1 MCNTR
6 YRIQHSVATRRRGA
20 SLVEFA
26 FVLPVFLLIVLGI
39 IEFGRAMMVSQLL
52 THAARESARASTLEG
67 ATNNSI
73 TALALNLLES
83 SGNIEED
90 DVTVTI
96 SVTPAPGNSDPNNEV
111 ANATAGDLCQIQI
124 YVPFSEV
131 AYIPGNYLGGKL
143 LRAAC
148 TMRRE

>member
-1 MCNTR
+1 MGKPRFQIHRCTA
-6 YRIQHSVATRRRGA
+6 QRRRGA

-39 IEFGRAMMVSQLL
+39 IEFGRAMMISQLL

-67 ATNNSI
+67 ASNSSI
-73 TALALNLLES
+73 TDLAVSLLED
-83 SGNIEED
+83 SGNISEQ

-96 SVTPAPGNSDPNNEV
+96 TVTPGTGNPDPNNEI
-111 ANATAGDLCQIQI
+111 ANASPGDLCHVQIH
-124 YVPFSEV
+124 VPFSEV